1 MDENFLVKCEKYCSE
16 CGILK
21 NIEKDFYKNKG
32 QCIDCRKRYER
43 NIKIKKTVKV
53 KNDDEEFK
61 KLLNNIIN
69 SIEDIK
75 TEINIMKKSI
85 NRTQTFMAA

>member
-1 MDENFLVKCEKYCSE
+1 M
-16 CGILK
+16 K
-21 NIEKDFYKNKG
+21 NIFT
-32 QCIDCRKRYER
+32 
-43 NIKIKKTVKV
+43 KIKKTVKV

-75 TEINIMKKSI
+75 TEINIMKKCI
-85 NRTQTFMAA
+85 NRT